1 MKHVVGPTAGP
12 AIGPRALLNLVLAG
26 AIVFAFV
33 RAGNPAGVVNADGLS
48 AAAQMLGAAFTPD
61 LSPAHLRL
69 TAAASGRTLAYAAAG
84 MVLAFAAGIPLG
96 LLASGTLGRASR
108 ALAAVAIGCRMLLGL
123 LRAVHELVWALV
135 LVFALGLSPVA
146 GALAIGIPYA
156 GILGRVIAEQVQD
169 VPEERLAALRATGA
183 GELHVFFYGRLP
195 TALPDLVSYFFYRT
209 ECAVRSAA
217 VLSIVGLG
225 GIGYRI
231 TVALDDLHYGQV
243 WTLIYALILI
253 VAAIDLWSAQVRR
266 RLI

>member
-1 MKHVVGPTAGP
+1 MNGAREAAGLP
-12 AIGPRALLNLVLAG
+12 IGPRALLNLVLAG
-26 AIVFAFV
+26 AIVLAFV
-33 RAGNPAGVVNADGLS
+33 RAGNPGSTLNADGLS
-48 AAAQMLGAAFTPD
+48 AAGQMLGAAFTPD

-69 TAAASGRTLAYAAAG
+69 TVAASGRTLAYAAAG
-84 MVLAFAAGIPLG
+84 MMLAFAVGIPFG
-96 LLASGTLGRASR
+96 LLASGTLGRSSR
-108 ALAAVAIGCRMLLGL
+108 TLSATAIGCRMLLGL

-156 GILGRVIAEQVQD
+156 GILGRVIAEQLQD
-169 VPEERLAALRATGA
+169 VPEGRLAALRASGA
-183 GELHVFFYGRLP
+183 DESHVLLYGRIP
-195 TALPDLVSYFFYRT
+195 SALPDLVSYFFYRT

-231 TVALDDLHYGQV
+231 TVGLDDLHYREV

-253 VAAIDLWSAQVRR
+253 VAAVDLWSAQVRR
-266 RLI
+266 RLV